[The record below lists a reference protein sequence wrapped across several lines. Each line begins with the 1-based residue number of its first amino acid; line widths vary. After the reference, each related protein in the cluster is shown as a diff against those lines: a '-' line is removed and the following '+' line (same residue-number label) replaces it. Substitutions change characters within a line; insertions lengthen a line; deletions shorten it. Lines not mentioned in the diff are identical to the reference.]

1 MTNFDHDDLPPD
13 LSDLGRRMRDE
24 RPVAEDDA
32 LDRMSQRAH
41 TPSRQA
47 PRRTRKRA
55 FATSFATMVAML
67 SITGVAAAALFGGSF
82 GFLGKALTNSNR
94 TVGTASSQALQS
106 SRLPATIGSAAGSL
120 GNLTSTRTRRPSGG
134 GSSSAAP
141 NVGGAL
147 LGGSPSAS
155 NHQYGGRRLICR
167 ILNALGLRFIA
178 RILGCP

>member
-13 LSDLGRRMRDE
+13 LSELGRRMRDE

-32 LDRMSQRAH
+32 LDRMMQRAH

-47 PRRTRKRA
+47 PRRARKRA

-67 SITGVAAAALFGGSF
+67 SVTGVAAAALFGFSF
-82 GFLGKALTNSNR
+82 GSLGSALTNSNR
-94 TVGTASSQALQS
+94 TIGTASSQALQS

-120 GNLTSTRTRRPSGG
+120 GRLGNLTANRTRRPATTATRPG
-134 GSSSAAP
+134 AALFPGFP
-141 NVGGAL
+141 NAGQT
-147 LGGSPSAS
+147 
-155 NHQYGGRRLICR
+155 QYGSRRLICR